1 LRLVQFT
8 DRSGARR
15 VAASED
21 GKSLRVLTGVA
32 RTYDLALAAARA
44 NASLESAARA
54 KIGAE
59 TVSYE
64 EVIDERRL
72 LPPLDHPDLYRCLI
86 TGTGLSHLGSA
97 AARDSMHAKLQKEE
111 SELTDS
117 MKMFKWGME
126 GGKPAA
132 GGIGT
137 PPEWFYKGDGRCV
150 VAPEH
155 ELELPAYALD
165 GGEEVEIVGLYVIGD
180 RGEVLR
186 VGFALGNEYAD
197 HVMER
202 QNYLYLAH
210 SKLRQCSFGPELLIG
225 ALPASVTGRARLLRD
240 GKEIWAEDWLSGEE
254 NMCHSI
260 GNLEHHHFKYRD
272 FRQPGDMHV
281 HFFGAATGSFTK
293 KIETRVGDVFE
304 IHAAQ
309 FGRALRNP
317 LGAAREKDNL
327 VAIRAL

>member
-15 VAASED
+15 VAAPE
-21 GKSLRVLTGVA
+21 GVNILRVLAGVS
-32 RTYDLALAAARA
+32 RTYDLALAAARS
-44 NASLESAARA
+44 NSSLESLAST

-59 TVSYE
+59 SVSYQ
-64 EVIDERRL
+64 EVVNEKRL

-97 AARDSMHAKLQKEE
+97 AARDSMHVKLQKDE

-132 GGIGT
+132 GKIGT
-137 PPEWFYKGDGRCV
+137 APEWFYKGDGRCV
-150 VAPEH
+150 VAPEQ

-165 GGEEVEIVGLYVIGD
+165 GGEEVEIVGLYIVGD
-180 RGEVLR
+180 RGEILR

-225 ALPASVTGRARLLRD
+225 ALPASVSGRARLVRD
-240 GKEIWAEDWLSGEE
+240 GKELWAEDWLSGEA

-293 KIETRVGDVFE
+293 KIETRIGDIFE
-304 IHAAQ
+304 IHSEQ
-309 FGRALRNP
+309 FGRPLRNP
-317 LGAAREKDNL
+317 LGAAREQGHL
-327 VAIRAL
+327 VCVRAL

>member
-8 DRSGARR
+8 DRSGGRR
-15 VAASED
+15 VAASDD
-21 GKSLRVLTGVA
+21 GKTLRVLNGVA
-32 RTYDLALAAARA
+32 RIYELALAAARA
-44 NASLESAARA
+44 NSSLESAAKA

-59 TVSYE
+59 TLSYD
-64 EVIDERRL
+64 EVIDEKRL
-72 LPPLDHPDLYRCLI
+72 LQPLDHPDPYRCLI

-97 AARDSMHAKLQKEE
+97 AARDSMHAKLQKSEA
-111 SELTDS
+111 ELTDS

-126 GGKPAA
+126 GGKPPA
-132 GGIGT
+132 GKIGT

-155 ELELPAYALD
+155 ALELPAYALD
-165 GGEEVEIVGLYVIGD
+165 GGEEVEVVGLYVIGD

-225 ALPASVTGRARLLRD
+225 ALPASVTGRARLLRE
-240 GKEIWAEDWLSGEE
+240 GKEIWAEDWLSGES

-272 FRQPGDMHV
+272 FRQPGDVHV

-304 IHAAQ
+304 IHAPQ

-317 LGAAREKDNL
+317 LGAAREEDNL

>member
-15 VAASED
+15 VAASDD
-21 GKSLRVLTGVA
+21 GKTLRVLAGVT

-44 NASLESAARA
+44 DTSLESAART

-59 TVSYE
+59 TASYD
-64 EVIDERRL
+64 EVVNEKRL

-97 AARDSMHAKLQKEE
+97 AARDSMHTKLQKNE

-126 GGKPAA
+126 GGKPVA
-132 GGIGT
+132 GKIGT
-137 PPEWFYKGDGRCV
+137 APEWFYKGDGRCV
-150 VAPEH
+150 IAPEQP
-155 ELELPAYALD
+155 LELPAYALD
-165 GGEEVEIVGLYVIGD
+165 GGEEVEVVGLYIIGD

-197 HVMER
+197 HVTER

-210 SKLRQCSFGPELLIG
+210 SKLRQCSFGPELLLG
-225 ALPASVTGRARLLRD
+225 ALPASVNGRARLVRD

-304 IHAAQ
+304 INAAQ
-309 FGRALRNP
+309 FGRPLRNP
-317 LGAAREKDNL
+317 LGAAQEKDNL
-327 VAIRAL
+327 IAIRAL

>member
-1 LRLVQFT
+1 MRLVQFT

-15 VAASED
+15 VAVSDD
-21 GKSLRVLTGVA
+21 GKTLRLLTGVT
-32 RTYDLALAAARA
+32 RTYDLALTAARA
-44 NASLESAARA
+44 NTSLESATKA

-59 TVSYE
+59 TASYE
-64 EVIDERRL
+64 EVVNEKRL

-97 AARDSMHAKLQKEE
+97 AARDSMHVKLQKDE

-117 MKMFKWGME
+117 MKMFKWGVE
-126 GGKPAA
+126 GGKPA
-132 GGIGT
+132 GGKIGI

-150 VAPEH
+150 IAPEK

-165 GGEEVEIVGLYVIGD
+165 GGEEVEIVGLYIIGD
-180 RGEVLR
+180 KGEVLR

-210 SKLRQCSFGPELLIG
+210 SKLRQCSFGPELLTG
-225 ALPASVTGRARLLRD
+225 ALPASVTGRARLMRD

-272 FRQPGDMHV
+272 FRQPGDVHV

-293 KIETRVGDVFE
+293 KIETKIGDVFE
-304 IHAAQ
+304 IQAAP
-309 FGRALRNP
+309 FGRPLRNP
-317 LGAAREKDNL
+317 LGAAKEKDNV

>member
-8 DRSGARR
+8 DRTGARR

-21 GKSLRVLTGVA
+21 GKTLRLLAGVT

-44 NASLESAARA
+44 NTPLDSLART
-54 KIGAE
+54 KIGTE
-59 TVSYE
+59 TASYD
-64 EVIDERRL
+64 EVVDEKRL

-97 AARDSMHAKLQKEE
+97 AARDSMHVKLQKEE

-117 MKMFKWGME
+117 MKMFKWGVE
-126 GGKPAA
+126 GGKPAP
-132 GGIGT
+132 GKIGI

-150 VAPEH
+150 IAPEK

-165 GGEEVEIVGLYVIGD
+165 GGEEVEVVGLYIIGD
-180 RGEVLR
+180 KGEVLR

-210 SKLRQCSFGPELLIG
+210 SKLRQCSFGPEMLTG
-225 ALPASVTGRARLLRD
+225 SLPASVTGRARLVRN
-240 GKEIWAEDWLSGEE
+240 GKEMWAEDWLSGEE

-260 GNLEHHHFKYRD
+260 ANLEHHHFKYRD
-272 FRQPGDMHV
+272 FRQPGDVHV

-293 KIETRVGDVFE
+293 KIETKVGDVFE
-304 IHAAQ
+304 IQAAA
-309 FGRALRNP
+309 FGRPLRNP
-317 LGAAREKDNL
+317 LGSAKEKDN
-327 VAIRAL
+327 VVPIRAL

>member
-15 VAASED
+15 VAASDD
-21 GKSLRVLTGVA
+21 GKTLRVLAGVA
-32 RTYDLALAAARA
+32 RTYDLALAAARS
-44 NASLESAARA
+44 NTSLEALAKT

-59 TVSYE
+59 TVSYD
-64 EVIDERRL
+64 EVVNEKRL

-97 AARDSMHAKLQKEE
+97 AARDSMHVKLQKEE

-117 MKMFKWGME
+117 MKMFKWGVE
-126 GGKPAA
+126 GGKPSA
-132 GGIGT
+132 GKIGT

-150 VAPEH
+150 IAPEK

-210 SKLRQCSFGPELLIG
+210 SKLRQCSFGPELLLG
-225 ALPASVTGRARLLRD
+225 ALPASVNGRAHLVRD

-254 NMCHSI
+254 NMCHSL

-272 FRQPGDMHV
+272 FRQPGDVHV

-293 KIETRVGDVFE
+293 KIETKIGDVFE
-304 IHAAQ
+304 IQAAP
-309 FGRALRNP
+309 FGRPLRNP
-317 LGAAREKDNL
+317 LGAARENDNL
-327 VAIRAL
+327 VAVRAL